1 MTEHLTIK
9 MNKEICGEKLVKLK
23 KKNSSTKNEPVKQE
37 KRQKVLMGESLL
49 ATYLAQQSKKL
60 VW

>member
-1 MTEHLTIK
+1 

-37 KRQKVLMGESLL
+37 KRQKVSDKCQNMIG
-49 ATYLAQQSKKL
+49 YLKSKQS
-60 VW
+60 